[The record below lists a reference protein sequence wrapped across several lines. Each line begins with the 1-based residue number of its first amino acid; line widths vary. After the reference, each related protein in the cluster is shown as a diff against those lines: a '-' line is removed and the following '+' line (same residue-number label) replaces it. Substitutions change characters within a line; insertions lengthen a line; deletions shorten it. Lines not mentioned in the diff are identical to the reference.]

1 MDYSWAAISREK
13 CDSTPTLLDRYLG
26 GDLPEALSVSSDRVL
41 NLPSTPGVYA
51 VTTWNDIL
59 LYGMT
64 DTLPVKIGMSKNLRS
79 RVAEHTRVGLAHA
92 IRGRGADAL
101 PSGVATMSTS
111 PVLLLGAWTVE
122 ATACVPDIV
131 GTGNAHRFTCDE
143 LRHWA
148 PSTYTF
154 VKNPVWGEDVE
165 WAAAAEYAAHAGAS
179 ETESVSAED
188 CLGDAWRLW
197 VKYQGLESR
206 GGAFA
211 ACPPGGELGD
221 AENSWDVRASF
232 IVENEARVAAT
243 WKLSKRDNPR
253 TYIPYLD
260 PENGRQRK
268 LVGSEVVGVDLPWLY
283 QYMEGYTTFKESVFR
298 SVSVLPCV
306 RT

>member
-59 LYGMT
+59 LYGRS
-64 DTLPVKIGMSKNLRS
+64 DTLPAKIGMSKNLRS

-101 PSGVATMSTS
+101 PSGVATMGTS

-122 ATACVPDIV
+122 ALDRVPDIV
-131 GTGNAHRFTCDE
+131 GPGNVHRLNSDE
-143 LRHWA
+143 LRFWA
-148 PSTYTF
+148 PSAYTF
-154 VKNPVWGEDVE
+154 KADIDWGEDE
-165 WAAAAEYAAHAGAS
+165 AWAAAYEYAAHAGPG
-179 ETESVSAED
+179 D
-188 CLGDAWRLW
+188 CRGAQSYVGGAWSW
-197 VKYQGLESR
+197 YDEFVKMAGR
-206 GGAFA
+206 GAAFA